1 MSSATTHDPR
11 PTGGSLSAAI
21 SNAIVR
27 ITAEYTGRGPT
38 KARTSIRDDVVLVL
52 MQETLTKAERSLLAA
67 GQRDFV
73 LETRRRHQDAM
84 CDDYVIAVEELTERR
99 VLAFMSANHL
109 EPDMGAELFVLEPQG
124 SLGGECLPTKEK
136 SDRGAHVR
144 FDRSHGANDNEHG

>member
-1 MSSATTHDPR
+1 MASTTPAQR
-11 PTGGSLSAAI
+11 PPGGSLSAAI

-67 GQRDFV
+67 GQGEFV
-73 LETRRRHQDAM
+73 LETRRRFQNTMGA
-84 CDDYVIAVEELTERR
+84 DYVTAIEALTERK

-109 EPDMGAELFVLEPQG
+109 EPDMGAEMFVLQPEVPQ
-124 SLGGECLPTKEK
+124 E
-136 SDRGAHVR
+136 R
-144 FDRSHGANDNEHG
+144 